1 MQEIFVIVLIYWKKN
16 NFLCIYLKKQFGV
29 YQCMCY
35 SITGFVETLSNLFK
49 GGTMMKVTVLVDN
62 DTLVG
67 MNFQVEPALSF
78 YVE

>member
-1 MQEIFVIVLIYWKKN
+1 
-16 NFLCIYLKKQFGV
+16 
-29 YQCMCY
+29 MCY
-35 SITGFVETLSNLFK
+35 SITDFVETLSNLFK

-78 YVE
+78 YVEEGDKRSSSTPASATCS

>member
-1 MQEIFVIVLIYWKKN
+1 
-16 NFLCIYLKKQFGV
+16 
-29 YQCMCY
+29 MCY

-67 MNFQVEPALSF
+67 MNFQVEPALILYHVDKQAVKDSG
-78 YVE
+78 VLG

>member
-1 MQEIFVIVLIYWKKN
+1 
-16 NFLCIYLKKQFGV
+16 
-29 YQCMCY
+29 MCY

-78 YVE
+78 YVEEGDKRSSSTPASSP

>member
-1 MQEIFVIVLIYWKKN
+1 
-16 NFLCIYLKKQFGV
+16 
-29 YQCMCY
+29 MCY